1 MNKKQKILTILAL
14 AVFLVLMW
22 RDKWFY
28 DFWFRG
34 GEHRMTLIKVSH
46 AGPQLCRTRW
56 NRRTL
61 LIARRSIS
69 LLSWFATSV
78 FFWPQRQKRVGPLGS
93 LCRARAR
100 VREACLL
107 TDAGMMSSTNP
118 AHIYGSRPQSGRGS
132 VNVLRLIATNE

>member
-78 FFWPQRQKRVGPLGS
+78 FFFPQRQKRVGPLGS
-93 LCRARAR
+93 LSRARTR
-100 VREACLL
+100 GMSLNRCGHDVIDDSCTRLRESA
-107 TDAGMMSSTNP
+107 TVGAWISK
-118 AHIYGSRPQSGRGS
+118 
-132 VNVLRLIATNE
+132 RLAAIATNE